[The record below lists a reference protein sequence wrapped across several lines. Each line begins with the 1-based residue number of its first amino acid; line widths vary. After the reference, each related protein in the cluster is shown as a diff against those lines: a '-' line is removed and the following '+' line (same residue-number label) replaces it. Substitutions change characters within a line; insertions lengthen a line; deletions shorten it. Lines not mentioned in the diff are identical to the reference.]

1 MTYNNSL
8 AVGYARAE
16 DLPDIL
22 RIYECAKQFMRANG
36 NMFQWVNGYPSEELL
51 TADIEKEQLYV
62 VRNGRHICG
71 VFALII
77 GPDPTYEYIENG
89 SWISDSR
96 YGTIHRIASD
106 GSVRGVLDKAVEFC
120 EKKISHLRVD
130 THEVNLPMQN
140 AVIRNGFSKR
150 GIIYIADGTPRF
162 AYEKTALKIRTAE
175 TGDAEAIRNIYA
187 PYVADTAITFE
198 YDVPDTDEFAGRIG
212 RTLVR
217 YPYLVAE
224 ENGEIVGYAYAGYFR
239 PRAAYQHTVEVSIYV
254 AMGQTGKGIG
264 RQLYHHLERILLR
277 QNAFV
282 LYACITK
289 TEREDDEYLTDGS
302 ILFHSKMGYET
313 VGSYYHCGYKF
324 GRWYSMIWME
334 KRICD
339 LPQEPDA
346 FIPYPEL

>member
-1 MTYNNSL
+1 MSEQNIVT
-8 AVGYARAE
+8 GYAQAE
-16 DLPDIL
+16 DLPDIM
-22 RIYECAKQFMRANG
+22 RIYECARKYMRDNG
-36 NMFQWVNGYPSEELL
+36 NPFQWVNGYPSKELL
-51 TADIEKEQLYV
+51 LDDIEKRQLYV
-62 VRNGRHICG
+62 MRNGQDICG

-77 GPDPTYEYIENG
+77 GPDPTYEYIEDG
-89 SWISDSR
+89 SWISDSE

-106 GSVRGVLDKAVEFC
+106 GSVNGIMDLAVTFC
-120 EKKISHLRVD
+120 GKIISHLRVD
-130 THEVNLPMQN
+130 THEANIPMQQ
-140 AVIRNGFSKR
+140 AVLRNGFKR
-150 GIIYIADGTPRF
+150 CGIIYIADGTPRI
-162 AYEKTALKIRTAE
+162 AYEKTSLNIRIALAC
-175 TGDAEAIRNIYA
+175 DAEAIRNIYA
-187 PYVADTAITFE
+187 PYVTDTAITFE

-212 RTLVR
+212 RTLKR

-254 AMGQTGKGIG
+254 AAGQTGKGIG
-264 RQLYHHLERILLR
+264 RQLYHHLERILIR
-277 QNAFV
+277 QNVFV

-302 ILFHSKMGYET
+302 ILFHGKMGYET

-339 LPQEPDA
+339 LPEEPDA